1 MKSSTN
7 KLLDELLKLHPKYI
21 DLSLKRLQILLKK
34 LGDPHL
40 NLPKTIHIAGTNGKG
55 SVQSFIRNILI
66 TNGYSCDA
74 YISPHLLQFNE
85 RIILNNKE
93 VSYKKLNNTLEF
105 VRKINDNNPI
115 TFFEITTAA
124 AFVLFQR
131 SFSDFLIL
139 ETGLGGRLDATNII
153 PKKLCS
159 IITSISYDHQEFLG
173 NTLKKITKEK
183 LGIVKKNDFVLI
195 GKQKAEV
202 KNFIKSKLS
211 ESKNIYFYGKDFK
224 VTNIKNKNFN
234 FQFNKKKRI
243 INKPK
248 LNGTHQ
254 IENASIALAFSEI
267 MYKKKLELN
276 FKKVNNAIK
285 ETIWPG
291 RLEIINF
298 NNKTIILDGSH
309 NIDGAYKLKQF
320 LKMKKFKPFVLF
332 GMLNNK
338 EINNFLRII
347 KSEIKYILAIKIPNE
362 INAFETNV
370 IANNCRS
377 LSINYKEIE
386 NIKRAIKYINNSNE
400 KIFLITGSLYLVGKI
415 RKYFISST

>member
-1 MKSSTN
+1 MSSNTN

-21 DLSLKRLQILLKK
+21 DLSLERLRKLLKK

-40 NLPKTIHIAGTNGKG
+40 DLPKTIHIAGTNGKG
-55 SVQSFIRNILI
+55 SVQSFIRNIII

-74 YISPHLLQFNE
+74 YISPHLSKFNE

-93 VSYKKLNNTLEF
+93 VSSKKLNSTLEF
-105 VRKINDNNPI
+105 VKKINNNQPI

-131 SFSDFLIL
+131 SLSDFLIL

-159 IITSISYDHQEFLG
+159 IITPISHDHQEFLG
-173 NTLKKITKEK
+173 NTIIKITKEK
-183 LGIVKKNDFVLI
+183 LGIIKNSDFVLI
-195 GKQKAEV
+195 GKQKVEV
-202 KNFIKSKLS
+202 ENFIRNKLLKR
-211 ESKNIYFYGKDFK
+211 KNIYFFGRDFNI
-224 VTNIKNKNFN
+224 TNIKNKKFE
-234 FQFNKKKRI
+234 FQYKKKKRN

-254 IENASIALAFSEI
+254 IENASIALAFFEI
-267 MYKKKLELN
+267 MKKN
-276 FKKVNNAIK
+276 IGFSFKKTNIAIK
-285 ETIWPG
+285 ETVWPG

-298 NNKTIILDGSH
+298 NNKKIILDGSH
-309 NIDGAYKLKQF
+309 NIEGAFKLKEF
-320 LKMKKFKPFVLF
+320 LKMKKFKPHVVF

-338 EINNFLRII
+338 DIYNFLKII
-347 KSEIKYILAIKIPNE
+347 KSEIKYILALKIPNE
-362 INAFETNV
+362 NNAFETNI
-370 IANNCRS
+370 IANKCES
-377 LSINYKEIE
+377 LSINCEEIK
-386 NIKRAIKYINNSNE
+386 NINMAINYINNSND

-415 RKYFISST
+415 RRNFL

>member
-55 SVQSFIRNILI
+55 SVQSFIRNILT

-211 ESKNIYFYGKDFK
+211 KSKNIYFYGKDFK

-362 INAFETNV
+362 MNAFETSV

-377 LSINYKEIE
+377 LSINYEEIE

-415 RKYFISST
+415 RKYFINST